1 LTANFDEDL
10 RKSHREELQEWES
23 RPFSERAMEWLGW
36 LIAREQ

>member
-1 LTANFDEDL
+1 
-10 RKSHREELQEWES
+10 LQEWES